1 MEESNP
7 LHNSLYQTEPE
18 MSFFTS
24 FNIDN
29 DENDLNKLFP
39 FDFSEDKYCNVIF
52 PSMED
57 ISSQSNASP
66 SNESLMEKLTLF
78 IDNYNMNFSSIETID
93 KEESMK
99 MAENTLPGSIISL
112 MRDMQSPVD
121 EERIIL
127 HVKDKIHNFRKANGS
142 RYNGEIRNIVNSALK
157 TSGIFYRNEEG
168 MFYYKEK
175 EAMDFIVKNMQR
187 EKKKRAAKEKKDSK
201 SKCSKKNNNTSFISS
216 KSKNK
221 VNEFSF
227 SAQMNEKI
235 IMINTVLEHMM
246 KICRNDIRYT
256 KLTKMNIEMLK
267 EFCEEDKF
275 IGMMM
280 CIKYF
285 KNLSKLIYIILYIV
299 EKYLKYVSKK
309 KNIEHFFD
317 LNKINERI
325 LSVCSKIE
333 QLDQNLNK
341 NQQDIDNNS
350 DKVCPM
356 DICNSFNNS
365 TYSTNNNIYF
375 NISSLYTSNKEG

>member
-1 MEESNP
+1 
-7 LHNSLYQTEPE
+7 

-187 EKKKRAAKEKKDSK
+187 EMKKKS
-201 SKCSKKNNNTSFISS
+201 
-216 KSKNK
+216 
-221 VNEFSF
+221 
-227 SAQMNEKI
+227 
-235 IMINTVLEHMM
+235 M
-246 KICRNDIRYT
+246 KI
-256 KLTKMNIEMLK
+256 LL
-267 EFCEEDKF
+267 
-275 IGMMM
+275 
-280 CIKYF
+280 
-285 KNLSKLIYIILYIV
+285 
-299 EKYLKYVSKK
+299 
-309 KNIEHFFD
+309 
-317 LNKINERI
+317 
-325 LSVCSKIE
+325 
-333 QLDQNLNK
+333 
-341 NQQDIDNNS
+341 
-350 DKVCPM
+350 
-356 DICNSFNNS
+356 
-365 TYSTNNNIYF
+365 
-375 NISSLYTSNKEG
+375 

>member
-1 MEESNP
+1 MEESSP

-18 MSFFTS
+18 MSFFKS

-39 FDFSEDKYCNVIF
+39 FDFTEDKYCNVIF

-57 ISSQSNASP
+57 ISSQSKASP

-78 IDNYNMNFSSIETID
+78 IDNYNMNFSSSEIID
-93 KEESMK
+93 KEQSMK
-99 MAENTLPGSIISL
+99 MAENTLAGSIILL
-112 MRDMQSPVD
+112 MRDMQAPVD
-121 EERIIL
+121 EESIIL

-142 RYNGEIRNIVNSALK
+142 RYNGDIRNIVNSALK

-168 MFYYKEK
+168 MFYYREK

-187 EKKKRAAKEKKDSK
+187 EKKKKAAKEKKESK
-201 SKCSKKNNNTSFISS
+201 SKCSKKSNNSFISS

-221 VNEFSF
+221 INEFSF
-227 SAQMNEKI
+227 SSQMNEKI
-235 IMINTVLEHMM
+235 IKINTVLEHMM
-246 KICRNDIRYT
+246 KICRNDIKYA

-285 KNLSKLIYIILYIV
+285 KNLSKFTYIIFY
-299 EKYLKYVSKK
+299 
-309 KNIEHFFD
+309 
-317 LNKINERI
+317 
-325 LSVCSKIE
+325 
-333 QLDQNLNK
+333 
-341 NQQDIDNNS
+341 
-350 DKVCPM
+350 
-356 DICNSFNNS
+356 
-365 TYSTNNNIYF
+365 YS
-375 NISSLYTSNKEG
+375 